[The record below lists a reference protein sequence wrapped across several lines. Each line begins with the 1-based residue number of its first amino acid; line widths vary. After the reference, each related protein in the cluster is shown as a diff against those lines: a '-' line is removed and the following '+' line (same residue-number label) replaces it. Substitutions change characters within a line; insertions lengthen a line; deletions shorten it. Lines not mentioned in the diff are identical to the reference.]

1 MASIP
6 VAPILALILLA
17 QLPATEPPAGGQ
29 PATPVAPTMEQIQAA
44 VAQLGADDF
53 RERQRASD
61 LLWQAGLAAEG
72 PLREALKS
80 DDPEV
85 RFRAAAILD
94 KIRFGILPN
103 TPPDILLLIDQF
115 RHGNSATAK
124 RQALLE
130 LQAKGRWT
138 TILALLRGEENE
150 IRRRELASAV
160 AGEAGKLVRP
170 LIEKGDLDQ
179 ALEVLEL
186 TAVHDPGIVQLTSAL
201 LLAGRL
207 DEHIERL
214 RGKLAANPRDEDW
227 RRLAMYLRAKGES
240 ADAVSVAEKTNDK
253 YLVVNLA
260 SEARQWAKV
269 AALVEELQ
277 AQNAAQ
283 LDHSAFAATFY
294 LLAGDQAGHE
304 RMIAHLQTAA
314 GIKPEMGAATAG
326 FPADAVQVAKAWF
339 LIEALLVAER
349 NDEALAI
356 LKKTHPQH
364 AHAMLWRQ
372 HRHREALELVAVTPG
387 KTLDRAWFDALA
399 VPPGDTRSQ
408 TTMRMAV
415 AGQVARE
422 LRELGS
428 QEQVTSIVETL
439 RSLAATG
446 NDQGQR
452 WIQVALL
459 NWQLGRFDDAFL
471 DVSQALAAKA
481 SPPAVFGQ
489 LLKQQGQLATIWF
502 EIITAQDPLL
512 DRQKAVERAVWLS
525 VANPPKDK
533 LPVDWKETLAREA
546 EAAGK
551 LEPILALQRLVTLAD
566 TALIRGDKGLARKY
580 LESAAKVSLP
590 AASDPFAPGPATLP
604 AVALKLGDL
613 AASEQDWSAAESSYA
628 QAISAAPSDP
638 LPLFLHGIVLTKL
651 DRAEEGQRRMRL
663 AELVALAPEVRL
675 ALASGLQER
684 GHRELAAAQF
694 EVLHRT
700 AQPDS
705 SLVANAAQ
713 QIGNLVNG
721 KEPRRAAERWQEL
734 HLHVLN
740 ANSGFVDVEGYL
752 TLPHVIHKVRAKAA
766 LAEGKTDEML
776 AELARCEKLLPGDV
790 RLIVEFIPKLDK
802 ADQQDAADLLFAQA
816 YGVHHGVCEEFPQ
829 SGTYLNNTAWLA
841 ARSQRRLDEALELSQ
856 KAIGLAP
863 TEAAYHDTLAEVHFQ
878 RADRD
883 AAVAAAK
890 KALEL
895 APANALISKRLKHF
909 ETSEL
914 KTLDR
919 TESDSD

>member
-1 MASIP
+1 MAS
-6 VAPILALILLA
+6 VAPILALFLLA
-17 QLPATEPPAGGQ
+17 QAPPAVQ
-29 PATPVAPTMEQIQAA
+29 PAEPAAPTMEQIRAA
-44 VAQLGADDF
+44 ALQLGADDF
-53 RERQRASD
+53 RERQKASD

-72 PLREALKS
+72 VLRESLKS

-130 LQAKGRWT
+130 LQAKGRWS

-170 LIEKGDLDQ
+170 LIEKGNLDQ

-186 TAVHDPGIVQLTSAL
+186 TAVHDPGIAQLTSAL
-201 LLAGRL
+201 LLSGRL

-214 RGKLAANPRDEDW
+214 RGKLSSGAREEDW
-227 RRLAMYLRAKGES
+227 RRLAMYVRAKGELP
-240 ADAVSVAEKTNDK
+240 DAVAAAEKTSDK
-253 YLVVNLA
+253 YLVVNVA

-277 AQNAAQ
+277 KQNATQ
-283 LDHSAFAATFY
+283 LDHSAFAAAFY
-294 LLAGDQAGHE
+294 RLAGDQEGHE
-304 RMIAHLQTAA
+304 RMIASLQTAA
-314 GIKPEMGAATAG
+314 GIKPETGPATAG

-356 LKKTHPQH
+356 MKKTHPQH

-372 HRHREALELVAVTPG
+372 HRHREALELVAVAPG

-408 TTMRMAV
+408 TTMRMTLA
-415 AGQVARE
+415 AQVARE
-422 LRELGS
+422 LRELGG
-428 QEQVTSIVETL
+428 QEQITSIVETL

-452 WIQVALL
+452 WTQVALL
-459 NWQLGRFDDAFL
+459 NWQLGRFDDAFV
-471 DVSQALAAKA
+471 DASQALAAKA

-502 EIITAQDPLL
+502 EILTAQDPLV
-512 DRQKAVERAVWLS
+512 DRQKAIERAVWLS
-525 VANPPKDK
+525 VASPPKDK
-533 LPVDWKETLAREA
+533 LPAEWKEALAREA
-546 EAAGK
+546 EAAAK
-551 LEPILALQRLVTLAD
+551 LEPVLALQRLVMLSD
-566 TALIRGDKGLARKY
+566 TALVRGDKALARQY
-580 LESAAKVSLP
+580 LESAAKISPP
-590 AASDPFAPGPATLP
+590 AASDPFAPGPGTLP

-613 AASEQDWSAAESSYA
+613 AAGEQDWNAAEGFYA
-628 QAISAAPSDP
+628 QAIMAAPTDP
-638 LPLFLHGIVLTKL
+638 LPLYLHGIALTKL
-651 DRAEEGQRRMRL
+651 DRAEEGQKEIRL

-675 ALASGLQER
+675 AMASGLQER

-694 EVLHRT
+694 AIVHRT

-705 SLVANAAQ
+705 SQVASAAQ

-721 KEPRRAAERWQEL
+721 KEPRRAAECWEEL

-740 ANSGFVDVEGYL
+740 ANSGFVEVEGYL

-790 RLIVEFIPKLDK
+790 RLIVELIPKLDK
-802 ADQQDAADLLFAQA
+802 ANQQDAADLLFAQA
-816 YGVHHGVCEEFPQ
+816 FGVHHGVCEEFPQ

-841 ARSQRRLDEALELSQ
+841 ARAQRRLDEALELSQ
-856 KAIGLAP
+856 KAIALAP
-863 TEAAYHDTLAEVHFQ
+863 NEAAYHDTLAEVHFQ
-878 RADRD
+878 RGDRD

-890 KALEL
+890 KAQEL
-895 APANALISKRLKHF
+895 APANALFAKRLKHF

-919 TESDSD
+919 TESDGD